1 MVIILFLFSKI
12 KLCSFK
18 SLEANSYVHFSMLF
32 IHQHNTDFFS
42 FFVFLI
48 YNDVYF
54 ENTQCYKKDCNQ
66 KTQRSPKNYY
76 RQIRITKRTSYYLM
90 KDQTEKYLS
99 LVATKSI
106 EKYLMLVMLKN
117 NVSHF

>member
-66 KTQRSPKNYY
+66 KIIAQTHGRAFSFLLNPQKLGQR
-76 RQIRITKRTSYYLM
+76 
-90 KDQTEKYLS
+90 
-99 LVATKSI
+99 
-106 EKYLMLVMLKN
+106 
-117 NVSHF
+117 F

>member
-32 IHQHNTDFFS
+32 IHQHKTEFFS

-66 KTQRSPKNYY
+66 KTQRLHLQKT
-76 RQIRITKRTSYYLM
+76 IIGKLA
-90 KDQTEKYLS
+90 L
-99 LVATKSI
+99 
-106 EKYLMLVMLKN
+106 LKEP
-117 NVSHF
+117 VIIL